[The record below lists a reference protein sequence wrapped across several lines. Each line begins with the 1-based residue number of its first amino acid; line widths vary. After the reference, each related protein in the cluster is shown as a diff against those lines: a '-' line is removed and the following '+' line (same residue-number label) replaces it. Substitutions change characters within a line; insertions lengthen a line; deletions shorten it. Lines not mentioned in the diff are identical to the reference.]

1 MSAPALVVGETLID
15 VVHAEGDQPT
25 EKVGGSATNTAVALR
40 RLGRDVRMATSFG
53 RDERGAAITRLLD
66 SEGIALAVD
75 PHVTPRTSTS
85 TATIGADGAAS
96 YTFDLDWRLGPLLP
110 GAAPA
115 LVHVASLGAVVPP
128 GSDTVLAL
136 VRELAGRTTVSY
148 DLNLRPA
155 MVDYQPDLVG
165 TVEQLVRISHI
176 AKASNEDLAMLYP
189 GLDWPEAARALLAH
203 GPSLVAVTLGANGCA
218 WVDAGGTTTVP
229 AHPTTVVD
237 TIGAGDTFGAA
248 LLDGLWRH
256 GLLAPAR
263 AGRLDVDEA
272 TRVGILT
279 RAAHAAAICVARRGA
294 NPPTLAELDG

>member
-15 VVHAEGDQPT
+15 VVHAEGERPT

-53 RDERGAAITRLLD
+53 RDERGAAITELLG
-66 SEGIALAVD
+66 SEGITLAVD
-75 PHVTPRTSTS
+75 PHAVPRTSTS

-96 YTFDLDWRLGPLLP
+96 YTFDLDWRLGSLLP
-110 GAAPA
+110 GEPPA

-128 GSDTVLAL
+128 GSDAVLEM
-136 VRELAGRTTVSY
+136 VRELAGTTTVSY

-155 MVDYQPDLVG
+155 MVDYQLDLAG
-165 TVEQLVRISHI
+165 TVEQLVAISHI
-176 AKASNEDLAMLYP
+176 AKASDEDLAMLYP
-189 GLDWPEAARALLAH
+189 GLGWREAARALLAL
-203 GPSLVAVTLGANGCA
+203 GPSFVAVTLGDKGCA
-218 WVDAGGTTTVP
+218 WVDAAGTTTVP

-256 GLLAPAR
+256 GLLEPVR
-263 AGRLDVDEA
+263 TGRLDVDEA
-272 TRVGILT
+272 TRVGVLT
-279 RAAHAAAICVARRGA
+279 RAAHAAALCVARRGA